1 MSRAVFV
8 ALLRHG
14 LLQLA
19 AALGAWFLI
28 APALQPLA
36 WSVLQGLL
44 AAALAALLRLR
55 RGSWLAHGLF
65 APAVVYCYQLALPA
79 WAYLLALLLTF
90 AIGRNAW
97 LERVPF
103 YRSSP
108 RVVERLAEALPE
120 QARLLEAGCGD
131 AKLALQLAERRPDL
145 QIAALETAWAA
156 WALAWLRWCLAGR
169 PANVRIA
176 CRSLWL
182 EPLSEY
188 DAVYAFLS
196 PQPMPRLWRKF
207 VTEGQPGSLLLS
219 NTFTVPGVEPER
231 SLALGGPLQKQ
242 LLIWRHPHGT
252 R

>member
-1 MSRAVFV
+1 MSRVLASIG
-8 ALLRHG
+8 LHG
-14 LLQLA
+14 LIQLA

-36 WSVLQGLL
+36 WAVLQGLM
-44 AAALAALLRLR
+44 AAALASLFRQR
-55 RGSWLAHGLF
+55 RGSWLAHGLL

-79 WAYLLALLLTF
+79 WGYLLALLLTF

-103 YRSSP
+103 YRSS
-108 RVVERLAEALPE
+108 RLVADRLAEALPE

-131 AKLALQLAERRPDL
+131 ARLALRLAARRPDL

-156 WALAWLRWCLAGR
+156 WGLAWLRWCLAGR
-169 PANVRIA
+169 PANVKIC
-176 CRSLWL
+176 CRSFWQESLAG
-182 EPLSEY
+182 Y

-196 PQPMPRLWRKF
+196 PQPMPRLWQKF
-207 VTEGQPGSLLLS
+207 VAEGRPGSLLLS

-231 SLALGGPLQKQ
+231 TLALDGPLQKR

>member
-1 MSRAVFV
+1 MRQVLPV
-8 ALLRHG
+8 AMRHG
-14 LLQLA
+14 FVQLA

-36 WSVLQGLL
+36 WAVLQGLL
-44 AAALAALLRLR
+44 AAALAGLFRLS

-65 APAVVYCYQLALPA
+65 VPAMVYCYQLALPA
-79 WAYLLALLLTF
+79 WGYLLALLLTF

-103 YRSSP
+103 YRSS
-108 RVVERLAEALPE
+108 RLVVERLAEVLPE
-120 QARLLEAGCGD
+120 RARLLEAGCGD
-131 AKLALQLAERRPDL
+131 ARLALRLAARRPDVR
-145 QIAALETAWAA
+145 ISALETAWAA
-156 WALAWLRWCLAGR
+156 WGLAWVRWCLAGR

-176 CRSLWL
+176 CRSFWR
-182 EPLSEY
+182 EPLAEY
-188 DAVYAFLS
+188 DAIYAFLS

-207 VTEGQPGSLLLS
+207 IAEGRAGSLLLS
-219 NTFTVPGVEPER
+219 NTFAVPGVEPQR
-231 SLALGGPLQKQ
+231 TLALDGPLQKR